1 MLSQLLAAAL
11 CLTALT
17 SCAGYQLGNSKPSEL
32 SSVNSISVPLFKNET
47 QVQRLAGLM
56 TNSMVDVI
64 TRDGT
69 YKISSAA
76 TSDADLIATI
86 ETIKYS
92 ERRNARF
99 DSLKATEMYMK
110 IMVDWQL
117 IDHQNQV
124 LSSGKVS
131 GRTQF
136 SVGSN
141 QQLSRTNAFPDAAQN
156 AAELIMLR
164 IANGF

>member
-1 MLSQLLAAAL
+1 MLRQLLAAAL

-17 SCAGYQLGNSKPSEL
+17 SCAGYQLGNVKPSEL

-47 QVQRLAGLM
+47 QEQRLASLV
-56 TNSMVDVI
+56 TNSMVDAI

-69 YKISSAA
+69 YNIASAA

-86 ETIKYS
+86 KTIEYS

-99 DSLKATEMYMK
+99 DSLKATEMYMNLK
-110 IMVDWQL
+110 VEWKL
-117 IDHQNQV
+117 VDHQNQT
-124 LSSGKVS
+124 LASGKVS

-136 SVGSN
+136 SVDSN
-141 QQLSRTNAFPDAAQN
+141 QQTSRTNAFPDAAKN
-156 AAELIMLR
+156 ATELIMLR